1 MRRLGAVP
9 VFEEGCGVKG
19 IESFI
24 ERDYMSSEDDGPGL
38 VSQEVWDAKAK
49 PKVELLLRFVVS
61 IGGSFKCVFPFSQ
74 ISPLKSESTGQ
85 PAVLCTGQNC
95 LRSWRK
101 VPEWTLPQI

>member
-9 VFEEGCGVKG
+9 VFEEERGVKG

-49 PKVELLLRFVVS
+49 PFGGKGRTVVEIRRL
-61 IGGSFKCVFPFSQ
+61 
-74 ISPLKSESTGQ
+74 
-85 PAVLCTGQNC
+85 N
-95 LRSWRK
+95 WRK
-101 VPEWTLPQI
+101 LQVCLSFFPNIASKKRIYRSAGCIMHWTKLLTIVEKSP